1 MAGDMLTSRPVRQH
15 LHNTEASSLMSP
27 SAPVP
32 SDVVLSS
39 GRRPVPVRWLSQCRE
54 RELREI
60 QALRHGRL

>member
-1 MAGDMLTSRPVRQH
+1 MAADMLASGLLRQR
-15 LHNTEASSLMSP
+15 LHSTEASSLMSP

-39 GRRPVPVRWLSQCRE
+39 GRRPVPVRWLSQCGE

-60 QALRHGRL
+60 QALCHDRL